1 VYEKGSHDA
10 RKKAGAET
18 LIFAHRA
25 LLLST
30 NNDSMKKTKLGLL
43 LMGSA
48 FFLTSCGTNRV
59 QPNYEGVLMDNYG
72 RNGIED
78 FQLVTGAQGWLWMG
92 QELYQVP
99 MWEQKADPAGV
110 AITARD
116 AGQFVV
122 DPTYSYE
129 AIRGKGRDI
138 VFNYKH
144 VGLEGQEAMDNIEAN
159 ILNPLIINAYREE
172 ARNFT
177 TDSLMKN
184 LSRFE
189 ANVENR
195 LKVEFAGKY
204 FTVKTL
210 TSGLT
215 PPESLVKAVE
225 ARNNAIM
232 RAEQVSNELEV
243 ARMNLE
249 KDKIEADANRIRTSG
264 LSNANLQE
272 KYIEMLRT
280 TANKVII
287 TDGKTPIMLNQ

>member
-1 VYEKGSHDA
+1 
-10 RKKAGAET
+10 
-18 LIFAHRA
+18 
-25 LLLST
+25 
-30 NNDSMKKTKLGLL
+30 MTKLGLL
-43 LMGSA
+43 LIGSA
-48 FFLTSCGTNRV
+48 FFASCGTNRV
-59 QPNYEGVLMDNYG
+59 QPNYEGVLMQNYG

-78 FQLVTGAQGWLWMG
+78 FKTVTGAQGILWMG
-92 QELYQVP
+92 SELYQVP

-110 AITARD
+110 RITAKD
-116 AGQFVV
+116 AGEFIV

-129 AIRGKGRDI
+129 PIREHGRQI

-144 VGLEGQEAMDNIEAN
+144 VGLEGQEAMDNIEGN

-189 ANVENR
+189 GNVEKR
-195 LKVEFAGKY
+195 LQGEFTAKY
-204 FTVKTL
+204 FTIKTL

-215 PPESLVKAVE
+215 PPESMVKAVE

-272 KYIEMLRT
+272 KYIDMLKT
-280 TANKVII
+280 TSNKVII
-287 TDGKTPIMLNQ
+287 TDGKTPVMLNL